1 MSPFSPKLLW
11 SVITVTERVIKTSPP
26 TITSLIAHSL
36 HICRLQLHIC
46 RLQKDFSPMVFS
58 QTALGIINS
67 PGAPEKF
74 FTTMSLLL
82 TLLPQQNGCDHK
94 LFCLTN
100 PTSNLFHLAI
110 SDIRISLSERP
121 FSPCFPFL
129 GSCFPV
135 VWTGIIVSYTASSF
149 LSS

>member
-1 MSPFSPKLLW
+1 MSTNEPLLPEAVLVT
-11 SVITVTERVIKTSPP
+11 VITVTERVIKTSPP
-26 TITSLIAHSL
+26 TITSHIAHSL
-36 HICRLQLHIC
+36 HICRLQ
-46 RLQKDFSPMVFS
+46 KAFSPIVFS

-94 LFCLTN
+94 PFCLTN

-110 SDIRISLSERP
+110 SDIRISLSEQP
-121 FSPCFPFL
+121 FSSCFPFL

-135 VWTGIIVSYTASSF
+135 AWTGIIVSDTASSF